1 MDIDSMIAVLRAA
14 KEGKVIQAKHH
25 DGVWRDSDPSWNF
38 RSNEYR
44 VKPEPVVV
52 GLDVCLREYGLSA
65 LTSTK
70 DVNLE
75 LTFEE
80 GKLTGAKVL

>member
-38 RSNEYR
+38 NVSEYR
-44 VKPEPVVV
+44 VKPEPVTCRCRVTHQ
-52 GLDVCLREYGLSA
+52 GNIFFGDAS
-65 LTSTK
+65 
-70 DVNLE
+70 NLE